1 MEQPGATP
9 QEKVPVKEMS
19 VEGAE
24 YNRTRSSEFRQLV
37 APSVH
42 IPRFQRFNKIILR
55 FCFLGLCP
63 RLFHFAPS
71 ADGVKILAMR
81 TKIFLFIFTLAVLL
95 VLVSSAGA
103 QVSGQPYR
111 ISDREVARLLD
122 RIKSKT
128 GTFRDSLKKALNKSR
143 IDHTQREDD
152 INAYVKAFEEEM
164 KRLEDRFDQHKSTA
178 PDVES
183 VLNRAARIDAYMIRH
198 PLDARVQGDWG
209 TLRAD
214 VELLANAYNISWQ
227 WSGDWRTRPV
237 ADLPYRVS
245 DKQVEEILHRI
256 ESQSDEFRKSL
267 DRALDKSR
275 LDGTQREDDINSF
288 VKDFYKETKVLHDHF
303 DSHKSTASDV
313 QTVLNRA
320 GQIEQFMRRNR
331 LRNDQDARRDWA
343 TLRGYLDELARVYS
357 VNWRW

>member
-1 MEQPGATP
+1 MA
-9 QEKVPVKEMS
+9 S
-19 VEGAE
+19 
-24 YNRTRSSEFRQLV
+24 
-37 APSVH
+37 
-42 IPRFQRFNKIILR
+42 
-55 FCFLGLCP
+55 
-63 RLFHFAPS
+63 
-71 ADGVKILAMR
+71 
-81 TKIFLFIFTLAVLL
+81 
-95 VLVSSAGA
+95 LVSSAAA

-152 INAYVKAFEEEM
+152 INAYVKAFEEET

-183 VLNRAARIDAYMIRH
+183 VLDRAARIDAFMTRH
-198 PLDARVQGDWG
+198 PLDARVQGDWA

-214 VELLANAYNISWQ
+214 LGLLSNAYNVSWQ
-227 WSGDWRTRPV
+227 WGGEFRTPPF

-245 DKQVEEILHRI
+245 DKQVEEIIHRI
-256 ESQSDEFRKSL
+256 ESQSDVFRKSL

-275 LDGTQREDDINSF
+275 LDGTRREDDINSF
-288 VKDFYKETKVLHDHF
+288 VKEFYKETKVLHDHF
-303 DSHKSTASDV
+303 DGHKSTTSDV
-313 QTVLNRA
+313 QTVLERA
-320 GQIEQFMRRNR
+320 AQIEQFMRRNR

-343 TLRGYLDELARVYS
+343 TLRGYLDELTRVYS
-357 VNWRW
+357 VNWRWGF

>member
-1 MEQPGATP
+1 MA
-9 QEKVPVKEMS
+9 
-19 VEGAE
+19 
-24 YNRTRSSEFRQLV
+24 
-37 APSVH
+37 
-42 IPRFQRFNKIILR
+42 
-55 FCFLGLCP
+55 
-63 RLFHFAPS
+63 
-71 ADGVKILAMR
+71 
-81 TKIFLFIFTLAVLL
+81 
-95 VLVSSAGA
+95 LVSSAGA

-128 GTFRDSLKKALNKSR
+128 STFRDSLKKALNKSR

-152 INAYVKAFEEEM
+152 INAYVKAFEEET
-164 KRLEDRFDQHKSTA
+164 KRLDDRFHDHKSTA
-178 PDVES
+178 ADVES
-183 VLNRAARIDAYMIRH
+183 VLNRAARIDAFMIRH
-198 PLDARVQGDWG
+198 PLDARVQGDWA

-214 VELLANAYNISWQ
+214 LGLLSNAYNVSWQ
-227 WSGDWRTRPV
+227 WSGDLGTPPPF

-245 DKQVEEILHRI
+245 DKQVEEIIHRI

-275 LDGTQREDDINSF
+275 LDGTRREDDINSF
-288 VKDFYKETKVLHDHF
+288 VKEFYQETKRLHDHF

-313 QTVLNRA
+313 QTVLDRA
-320 GQIEQFMRRNR
+320 AQIEQFMRRNR

-357 VNWRW
+357 VDWRW